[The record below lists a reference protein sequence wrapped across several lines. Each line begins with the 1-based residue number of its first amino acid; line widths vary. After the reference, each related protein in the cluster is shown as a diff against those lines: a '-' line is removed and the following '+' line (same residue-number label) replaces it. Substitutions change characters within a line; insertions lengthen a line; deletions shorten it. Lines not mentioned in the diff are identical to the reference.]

1 MTSLTNTKKSI
12 LWSVLSKYDGL
23 TEFNKFCDS
32 ISNLIQEKYSGNDL
46 VTIYQHFTSLDKSD
60 YNVVNEAIGFEIN
73 NHLFS
78 IS

>member
-12 LWSVLSKYDGL
+12 LWRILNKYDGI
-23 TEFNKFCDS
+23 TDFNKFCDS
-32 ISNLIQEKYSGNDL
+32 ISNLIQEKSNGDDL
-46 VTIYQHFTSLDKSD
+46 VTIYQHFTEIEKAD
-60 YNVVNEAIGFEIN
+60 YIVVNDAIGFEIN

>member
-12 LWSVLSKYDGL
+12 LWSILSKYDGL
-23 TEFNKFCDS
+23 AEFTKFCDS
-32 ISNLIQEKYSGNDL
+32 ISNLIQEKSNGDDL
-46 VTIYQHFTSLDKSD
+46 VTIYQHFTALDKAD
-60 YNVVNEAIGFEIN
+60 YNVVNDAVGFEIN